1 MKTLILWTALLL
13 ASASP
18 VLAQSSIDGKWAGV
32 ISSPQGEQVIT
43 MSLKAEG
50 DTLTGTISNFQGGEV
65 AIVDGTIRG
74 DTVSFHQ
81 ALDFNGTP
89 FTINYAGQRRANEL
103 LLAIEVPGMDEK
115 MEFVVRRAP

>member
-1 MKTLILWTALLL
+1 MKTLILLTALLL

-32 ISSPQGEQVIT
+32 ISSPQGEQTIT

-89 FTINYAGQRRANEL
+89 LTINYAGLRRANEL